1 MSVAV
6 EAQGKLRLAVIQPT
20 PFCNIDCSYCYLSHR
35 EDKQRMATGTVGAIK
50 AFLEPVPKIADRLT
64 ILWHAGEPLTAGLNF
79 YEAAF
84 EILDRDSFEHGIRH
98 RIQTNATLIDAEW
111 CAMFKRHGV
120 SMGVSIDGPRHVHDA
135 RRRTRSGRG
144 TFDRV
149 MRGIELLKSY
159 NIEFSTVSV
168 ITPQML
174 QDVEGTLDFMRSLGS
189 KVIAFNV
196 EEAEGSHETSDLYPA
211 FTKEALSSFYR
222 RLTALQRDQPTLR
235 IRELELMRSL
245 LMAPSDRDSS
255 RSTNQAGSIITFD
268 VHGNVTTFSP
278 ELLGAKSQTYGSFVW
293 ANALDGSWNTLLAN
307 PAFQKVN
314 AAISD
319 GVQRCR
325 ETCGYFTVCGGGDP
339 GNKLAEHGRLD
350 GSETN
355 TCRLNVQALADVVV
369 AELEEKMIGAAAE

>member
-1 MSVAV
+1 MP
-6 EAQGKLRLAVIQPT
+6 KLRS
-20 PFCNIDCSYCYLSHR
+20 CS
-35 EDKQRMATGTVGAIK
+35 
-50 AFLEPVPKIADRLT
+50 
-64 ILWHAGEPLTAGLNF
+64 GEPEFCPGFFVDGARFPTGRP
-79 YEAAF
+79 
-84 EILDRDSFEHGIRH
+84 DRQFHEHGIRH
-98 RIQTNATLIDAEW
+98 SFQTNATLIDEEW
-111 CAMFKRHGV
+111 CGLFKRHNV
-120 SMGVSIDGPRHVHDA
+120 SIGVSIDGPRHVHDA

-144 TFDRV
+144 TFDKV

-159 NIEFSTVSV
+159 NIDFSTLSV

-174 QDVEGTLDFMRSLGS
+174 QDIEGTLEFLRSLGS

-196 EEAEGSHETSDLYPA
+196 EEAEGNHGTSDLHPT

-222 RLTALQRDQPTLR
+222 RLTALQRDQPKLR
-235 IRELELMRSL
+235 IRELDLMRRLLLAPPDRGSL
-245 LMAPSDRDSS
+245 

-278 ELLGAKSQTYGSFVW
+278 ELSGAKSQTYGSFVW

-307 PAFQKVN
+307 PAFQNVN

-339 GNKLAEHGRLD
+339 SNKLAEHGRLD

-355 TCRLNVQALADVVV
+355 TCRLNVQAVADVIVS
-369 AELEEKMIGAAAE
+369 ELEEQVAGAAAE